1 MSDPRS
7 LSLALYHALSSKV
20 RQFEELTPRQAR
32 ALIVESLALL
42 PDFSVKETETPHVL
56 RMSTMDGREFDFNI
70 QDAADALLHLHEDFR
85 KLAEETA
92 RKDRPEGAPP

>member
-1 MSDPRS
+1 MSSDPRS

-32 ALIVESLALL
+32 ALIVDGLSLL
-42 PDFSVKETETPHVL
+42 PDFIVSETEVPHVL
-56 RMSTMDGREFDFNI
+56 RMRTKDGHEFDFNI

-85 KLAEETA
+85 KLVEDTQPLRSAEE
-92 RKDRPEGAPP
+92 